1 MISSKGV
8 LTIGPEFIPPKGGV
22 AQCIATYQQA
32 IFSDFRCLTNSC
44 DGSFLKKTCKA
55 LFSLAKL
62 HCILATNS
70 EIKIVHIHTASYNS
84 FKRSAWFV
92 KAAKRMGRKVVIHIH
107 GGGFREYYDKEKSFI
122 QPILD
127 KCDALITLSPQWKM
141 FFEKVVH
148 NKNVHIVPNVIAYPI
163 VKTVAK
169 TDVFHLLYMGHITK
183 AKGIFD
189 LVEMLAEHKDE
200 YLGKLILDIGGG
212 MYEEEKLKRFI
223 SDNKMEDI
231 LRFHGWLSGEGKTD
245 IFNLADAYILPSYT
259 EGVPISILEAES
271 YGLPVL
277 STTVGGIPEIVA
289 DRENGLLFEPGNK
302 QQMKIAIDAL
312 MQDKELRISMAERSK
327 EISMKNLP
335 QFVEQ
340 SLLEVYKSI

>member
-8 LTIGPEFIPPKGGV
+8 LTIGPEFVPPKGGV
-22 AQCIATYQQA
+22 AQCIATYQQT

-122 QPILD
+122 QPIID
-127 KCDALITLSPQWKM
+127 QCDALITLSPKWKM
-141 FFEKVVH
+141 FFEEVVH
-148 NKNVHIVPNVIAYPI
+148 HKNVHIVPNVIAFPI

-189 LVEMLAEHKDE
+189 LVEMLTEHKEE

-212 MYEEEKLKRFI
+212 MYEEEELKRYI

-231 LRFHGWLSGEGKTD
+231 IRFHGWLLGEGKTD
-245 IFNLADAYILPSYT
+245 IFNIADAYILPSYT

-289 DRENGLLFEPGNK
+289 DGENGLLFEPGNK
-302 QQMKIAIDAL
+302 QQMKMAIDAL
-312 MQDKELRISMAERSK
+312 MQDKELRISMAECSK
-327 EISMKNLP
+327 KISMKNLP

>member
-1 MISSKGV
+1 MISSNRV
-8 LTIGPEFIPPKGGV
+8 LTIGPEFVPPKGGV

-122 QPILD
+122 QPIID
-127 KCDALITLSPQWKM
+127 QCDALITLSPQWKM

-148 NKNVHIVPNVIAYPI
+148 HKNVHIVPNVIAYPV

-169 TDVFHLLYMGHITK
+169 TDMFHLLYMGHITK

-200 YLGKLILDIGGG
+200 YLGRLILDIGGG

-302 QQMKIAIDAL
+302 QRMKIAIDAL

>member
-1 MISSKGV
+1 MISSKEV
-8 LTIGPEFIPPKGGV
+8 LTIGPEFVPPKGGI

-55 LFSLAKL
+55 LFSLKKL
-62 HCILATNS
+62 YWILATNS

-122 QPILD
+122 QPIID
-127 KCDALITLSPQWKM
+127 QCDALITLSPRWKM

-148 NKNVHIVPNVIAYPI
+148 HKNVHIVPNVIAYPL

-169 TDVFHLLYMGHITK
+169 TDVFHLLYMGHVTK

-189 LVEMLAEHKDE
+189 LVEMLAKHKDE
-200 YLGKLILDIGGG
+200 YRGKLILDIGGG

-245 IFNLADAYILPSYT
+245 FFNLADAYILPSYT

-271 YGLPVL
+271 YGLPVI
-277 STTVGGIPEIVA
+277 STTVGGIPEIVV
-289 DRENGLLFEPGNK
+289 DGENGLLFEPGNK
-302 QQMKIAIDAL
+302 QQMKIAIDAI
-312 MQDKELRISMAERSK
+312 MQDEELRNSMAERSK
-327 EISMKNLP
+327 EISIKNLP

>member
-8 LTIGPEFIPPKGGV
+8 LTIGPEFVPPKGGV

-122 QPILD
+122 LPILD

-148 NKNVHIVPNVIAYPI
+148 HKNVHIVPNVIAYPI

>member
-8 LTIGPEFIPPKGGV
+8 LTIGPEFTPPKGGV
-22 AQCIATYQQA
+22 AQCIATYKQA
-32 IFSDFRCLTNSC
+32 VFSDFRFLANSC
-44 DGSFLKKTCKA
+44 EGVFFKKSCKA
-55 LFSLAKL
+55 LSSLAKL
-62 HCILATNS
+62 YWILATNS

-84 FKRSAWFV
+84 FKRSSWFV

-107 GGGFREYYDKEKSFI
+107 GGGFREYYDKEKYSI
-122 QPILD
+122 QPIID
-127 KCDALITLSPQWKM
+127 QCDALITLSPRWKA
-141 FFEKVVH
+141 FFERVVH
-148 NKNVHIVPNVIAYPI
+148 HKNVHIVPNVIANPI
-163 VKTVAK
+163 VKKVSK

-189 LVEMLAEHKDE
+189 LVEMLAEHKEE
-200 YLGKLILDIGGG
+200 YCGKLILDIGGG
-212 MYEEEKLKRFI
+212 MYEEEKLTRFI
-223 SDNKMEDI
+223 SDNNMENI
-231 LRFHGWLSGEGKTD
+231 IRFHGWLSGEGKTD
-245 IFNLADAYILPSYT
+245 IFNIADAYILPSYT

-277 STTVGGIPEIVA
+277 STTVGGIPEIVI
-289 DRENGLLFEPGNK
+289 DGENGLLFEPGNK
-302 QQMKIAIDAL
+302 QQMKIVIDAL
-312 MQDKELRISMAERSK
+312 MLDAELRTVMAECSK

>member
-1 MISSKGV
+1 M
-8 LTIGPEFIPPKGGV
+8 
-22 AQCIATYQQA
+22 
-32 IFSDFRCLTNSC
+32 
-44 DGSFLKKTCKA
+44 
-55 LFSLAKL
+55 
-62 HCILATNS
+62 
-70 EIKIVHIHTASYNS
+70 HIHTASYNS

-122 QPILD
+122 LPILD
-127 KCDALITLSPQWKM
+127 QCDALITLSPQWKM

-148 NKNVHIVPNVIAYPI
+148 HKNVHIVPNVIAYPI

>member
-8 LTIGPEFIPPKGGV
+8 LTIGPEFVPPKGGV
-22 AQCIATYQQA
+22 AQCIATYQQT

-44 DGSFLKKTCKA
+44 DGSFLKKICKA

-122 QPILD
+122 QPIID
-127 KCDALITLSPQWKM
+127 QCDALITLSPQWKM

-148 NKNVHIVPNVIAYPI
+148 HKNVHIVPNVIAYPI

-289 DRENGLLFEPGNK
+289 DGENGLLFEPGNK
-302 QQMKIAIDAL
+302 QQMKMAIDAL

-327 EISMKNLP
+327 KISMKNLP

>member
-8 LTIGPEFIPPKGGV
+8 LTIGPEFVPPKGGV

-122 QPILD
+122 LPILD
-127 KCDALITLSPQWKM
+127 QCDSLITLSPQWKM

-148 NKNVHIVPNVIAYPI
+148 HKNVHIVPNVIAYPI